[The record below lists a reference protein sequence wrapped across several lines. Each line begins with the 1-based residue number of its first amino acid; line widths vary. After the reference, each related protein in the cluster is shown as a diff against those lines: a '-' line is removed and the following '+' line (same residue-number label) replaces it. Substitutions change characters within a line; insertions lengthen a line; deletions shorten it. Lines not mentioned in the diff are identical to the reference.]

1 MEAREGGLLNQKMK
15 IVGLT
20 GGIGSGK
27 SSILKVFSKKGIP
40 VYNADI
46 NAKRLMHENIALKK
60 EIIAVFGADIYQDNE
75 LDRERLAKLVFDDKS
90 KLERL
95 NALIH
100 PAVRD
105 DFTLFL
111 SYQNAPYVIKEAAIL
126 FETGGNEQCDAVV
139 LVTAPESVRIA
150 RVMERDHTDSS
161 SVKKRVAHQWSD
173 EDKIPMA
180 DYVINNID
188 WDETLKK
195 IDEIHIDL
203 LHKH

>member
-1 MEAREGGLLNQKMK
+1 Q
-15 IVGLT
+15 
-20 GGIGSGK
+20 
-27 SSILKVFSKKGIP
+27 
-40 VYNADI
+40 
-46 NAKRLMHENIALKK
+46 
-60 EIIAVFGADIYQDNE
+60 
-75 LDRERLAKLVFDDKS
+75 
-90 KLERL
+90 
-95 NALIH
+95 
-100 PAVRD
+100 D

-111 SYQNAPYVIKEAAIL
+111 SNQNAPYVIKEAAIL

>member
-1 MEAREGGLLNQKMK
+1 MEARAGGLFNQKMK

-27 SSILKVFSKKGIP
+27 SSILKIFSKKGIP

-46 NAKRLMHENIALKK
+46 NARRLMHESKALKK
-60 EIIAVFGADIYQDNE
+60 EMIAIFGADIYQDNE
-75 LDRERLAKLVFDDKS
+75 LDREKLAKLVFENKS

-111 SYQNAPYVIKEAAIL
+111 SRQNAPYVIKEAAIL
-126 FETGGNEQCDAVV
+126 FETGGNEHCDTVV

-150 RVMERDHTDSS
+150 RVIERDHTDSS
-161 SVKKRVAHQWSD
+161 SVKKRVSHQSYD

-195 IDEIHIDL
+195 IDEIHKDL
-203 LHKH
+203 LHKY